1 MVKPVPSSHRARPCS
16 CSSKTGPCRAS
27 SRDFLQISMTLHLWP
42 IELVDGKIAIVSS
55 MRIRIMPFTIS
66 TFFELFRRWY
76 DMITWQFNLFFLQRV
91 IKDPIT
97 LSDIKSVTHLVLS
110 AFRSRLQARSYKW
123 FRFGPQIYSATYMS
137 ASSSSGD
144 SSLYSTMLT

>member
-1 MVKPVPSSHRARPCS
+1 MVKLVPSSHRARPCS

-76 DMITWQFNLFFLQRV
+76 GMITWQFNLFFLQRV

-110 AFRSRLQARSYKW
+110 AFRSRFKLDHTNGLDLDPKSIQLHICQPLLRPVTHHYTL
-123 FRFGPQIYSATYMS
+123 PC
-137 ASSSSGD
+137 
-144 SSLYSTMLT
+144 